1 MFENRPSLFFFL
13 SALLTAI
20 CLLPLKNKVF
30 IHRGKEYERRED
42 FQNHLMSQFPSAVR
56 LNTTTIPGS
65 DIRDSSLQ
73 CILHNHQ
80 SALFIIFQA
89 SELLTDTTPHTHTQL
104 FLSFFHLYTCICD
117 FNKLQQIPAPGGCMT
132 HFQQSVYWFW
142 CGLIEWKSGNKVCFL
157 NSLVQIFSVS
167 QCSQSLRFHRVWR
180 TNLSPTRLSSQS
192 TECST
197 LRRLLLEVHN
207 TFLSFFHFKLHL
219 PCLTTAASTNPT
231 TCSVFTI
238 PDLWGKDPL
247 TPTTSLQ
254 WVYCCCCCCFF
265 KCVKM
270 ISCL

>member
-89 SELLTDTTPHTHTQL
+89 SELLTDTTPHTHTHSYF
-104 FLSFFHLYTCICD
+104 FLSFIYLPVFVTSINYNKFHPLEVAWLIFYSPFIDFDAGLSSESLGIKFASLTVWSRYSVFHSAASPWDSTASEEQTCPRPD
-117 FNKLQQIPAPGGCMT
+117 YQ
-132 HFQQSVYWFW
+132 
-142 CGLIEWKSGNKVCFL
+142 
-157 NSLVQIFSVS
+157 VS
-167 QCSQSLRFHRVWR
+167 QQNVQL
-180 TNLSPTRLSSQS
+180 
-192 TECST
+192 
-197 LRRLLLEVHN
+197 
-207 TFLSFFHFKLHL
+207 
-219 PCLTTAASTNPT
+219 
-231 TCSVFTI
+231 
-238 PDLWGKDPL
+238 
-247 TPTTSLQ
+247 
-254 WVYCCCCCCFF
+254 
-265 KCVKM
+265 CVGFY
-270 ISCL
+270 